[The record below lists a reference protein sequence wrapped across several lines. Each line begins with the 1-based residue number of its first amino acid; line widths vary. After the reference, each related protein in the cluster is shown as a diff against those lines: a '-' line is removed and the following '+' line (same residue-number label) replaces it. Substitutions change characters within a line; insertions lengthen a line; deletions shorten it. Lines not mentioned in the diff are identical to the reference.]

1 MNILFLLKSF
11 EIGGLEVVTSVLANK
26 FIDEGHK
33 VFIWAF
39 FEGKTSLKGRLD
51 RRINLIYGNGFNSGK
66 ENVKSL
72 RDVLANNK
80 IQVVINQWGL
90 PFIPAHAL
98 KKAAKGLDVK
108 IIAVYHNDPSSNGR
122 TKEVE
127 IVLER
132 CDNPL
137 KRALLKMKLYAFKQI
152 TAASMR
158 YIYRNSDKFMVLSES
173 FIKHFEDFTGI
184 RHANKLIV
192 QTNPITID
200 TEHYELDLSKKQK
213 EIVYVGRIDNQQKR
227 TSRVIETWALLE
239 DKHPDW
245 MLRIVGDGEER
256 ENLERLCYDLNLK
269 RVVFEGFKQPS
280 EYYKR
285 ASILV
290 LTSEY
295 EGFGLVIVEGMS
307 FGVVPVVLGSY
318 SAIYDILKN
327 KENGIIVPYD
337 KQVGFHAEEMA
348 YEVSWLM
355 EHKTEREKMARSAY
369 ESSRNFSLDKIVTN
383 WQSTLNNLSRG
394 GGENAVSLKQ
404 KEVIYVGRLDYN
416 QKRVHRIIETWA
428 LIEDCF
434 PDWKLTLVGDGVER
448 KNLES
453 LAKTLNLHHIS
464 FEGFADPRPYY
475 ERASILLLTSEFEGF
490 PLVLAECMSF
500 GVVPVVYGS
509 YSAVYD
515 IIRDGENGMIVKP
528 KNVGFSAN
536 DMAKAIKQVMEN
548 ETKRNDMALQ
558 AITTSKNYSI
568 ETIYKQWMAV
578 LNTTISDK

>member
-26 FIDEGHK
+26 FVNEGHN
-33 VFIWAF
+33 VTLWAF
-39 FEGKTSLKGRLD
+39 YEGKTSLKDRLD
-51 RRINLIYGNGFNSGK
+51 SRVTLIYGNGFNSGK

-90 PFIPAHAL
+90 PFIPAYTL
-98 KKAAKGLDVK
+98 KKAAKGLK
-108 IIAVYHNDPSSNGR
+108 IKTIAVYHNDPSSNGR

-127 IVLER
+127 IALER

-137 KRALLKMKLYAFKQI
+137 KRVLLKLKLYAFKQI

-158 YIYRNSDKFMVLSES
+158 YIYRNSDRFMVLSES

-256 ENLERLCYDLNLK
+256 ENLERLCHDLNLK

-337 KQVGFHAEEMA
+337 KQVGFHAEEIA

-369 ESSRNFSLDKIVTN
+369 ESSRNFSLDKIATN
-383 WQSTLNNLSRG
+383 WQSTLNNLSG
-394 GGENAVSLKQ
+394 GGKNAVSLKQ
-404 KEVIYVGRLDYN
+404 KEVVYVGRLDYN

-434 PDWKLTLVGDGVER
+434 PDWKLTLVGDGAER

-515 IIRDGENGMIVKP
+515 IIREDENGMIIKP
-528 KNVGFSAN
+528 QIGGFSAN
-536 DMAKAIKQVMEN
+536 DMAKAVKLVMGN
-548 ETKRNDMALQ
+548 GTKRNDMALQ

>member
-39 FEGKTSLKGRLD
+39 FEGKTSLKDRLD
-51 RRINLIYGNGFNSGK
+51 SRVNLIYGNGFNSGK

-72 RDVLANNK
+72 RGVLVDNK

-90 PFIPAHAL
+90 PFIPAYTL
-98 KKAAKGLDVK
+98 KKAAKGLNVK

-127 IVLER
+127 IALER

-137 KRALLKMKLYAFKQI
+137 KRVFLKMKLYAFKKI
-152 TAASMR
+152 TAASMC

-184 RHANKLIV
+184 RNADKLIV
-192 QTNPITID
+192 QTNPVTIGKGQ
-200 TEHYELDLSKKQK
+200 YEIDSAKKK
-213 EIVYVGRIDNQQKR
+213 
-227 TSRVIETWALLE
+227 
-239 DKHPDW
+239 
-245 MLRIVGDGEER
+245 
-256 ENLERLCYDLNLK
+256 
-269 RVVFEGFKQPS
+269 
-280 EYYKR
+280 
-285 ASILV
+285 
-290 LTSEY
+290 
-295 EGFGLVIVEGMS
+295 
-307 FGVVPVVLGSY
+307 
-318 SAIYDILKN
+318 
-327 KENGIIVPYD
+327 
-337 KQVGFHAEEMA
+337 
-348 YEVSWLM
+348 
-355 EHKTEREKMARSAY
+355 
-369 ESSRNFSLDKIVTN
+369 
-383 WQSTLNNLSRG
+383 
-394 GGENAVSLKQ
+394 

-428 LIEDCF
+428 LIEDSF
-434 PDWKLTLVGDGVER
+434 PDWKLTLVGDGIER

-453 LAKTLNLHHIS
+453 LAKTLNLHNVS

-515 IIRDGENGMIVKP
+515 IIRDGENGLIVKP
-528 KNVGFSAN
+528 QNVGFSAN
-536 DMAKAIKQVMEN
+536 DMAKAVKQIMEN
-548 ETKRNDMALQ
+548 DIKRCKMAGQ
-558 AITTSKNYSI
+558 AMQTSRNYSI
-568 ETIYKQWMAV
+568 DTIYRQWEKV
-578 LNTTISDK
+578 FSSI

>member
-26 FIDEGHK
+26 FVNEGHN
-33 VFIWAF
+33 VTLWAF
-39 FEGKTSLKGRLD
+39 YEGKTSLKDRLD
-51 RRINLIYGNGFNSGK
+51 SRVTIIYGNGFNSKK
-66 ENVKSL
+66 ENVKLL

-90 PFIPAHAL
+90 PFIPAYTL
-98 KKAAKGLDVK
+98 KKAAKGLK
-108 IIAVYHNDPSSNGR
+108 IKTIAVYHNDPSSNGR

-127 IVLER
+127 IALER

-137 KRALLKMKLYAFKQI
+137 KRALLKIKLYAFKQI

-158 YIYRNSDKFMVLSES
+158 YIYRNSDRFMVLSES

-318 SAIYDILKN
+318 SAIY
-327 KENGIIVPYD
+327 
-337 KQVGFHAEEMA
+337 
-348 YEVSWLM
+348 
-355 EHKTEREKMARSAY
+355 
-369 ESSRNFSLDKIVTN
+369 KI
-383 WQSTLNNLSRG
+383 
-394 GGENAVSLKQ
+394 
-404 KEVIYVGRLDYN
+404 
-416 QKRVHRIIETWA
+416 
-428 LIEDCF
+428 
-434 PDWKLTLVGDGVER
+434 
-448 KNLES
+448 
-453 LAKTLNLHHIS
+453 
-464 FEGFADPRPYY
+464 
-475 ERASILLLTSEFEGF
+475 
-490 PLVLAECMSF
+490 
-500 GVVPVVYGS
+500 
-509 YSAVYD
+509 
-515 IIRDGENGMIVKP
+515 
-528 KNVGFSAN
+528 
-536 DMAKAIKQVMEN
+536 
-548 ETKRNDMALQ
+548 
-558 AITTSKNYSI
+558 
-568 ETIYKQWMAV
+568 
-578 LNTTISDK
+578 

>member
-26 FIDEGHK
+26 FVDEGHN
-33 VFIWAF
+33 VTLWAF
-39 FEGKTSLKGRLD
+39 YEGKTSLTNRLD
-51 RRINLIYGNGFNSGK
+51 KRVNLEYGNGLNSGK
-66 ENVKSL
+66 DNVRQL
-72 RDVLANNK
+72 RNVLTGNK

-90 PFIPAHAL
+90 PFVPAYTL
-98 KKAAKGLDVK
+98 KKASKGLNVK
-108 IIAVYHNDPSSNGR
+108 TIAVYHNDPSSNGR

-127 IVLER
+127 IALER

-137 KRALLKMKLYAFKQI
+137 KRVFLKMKLYAFKQI

-184 RHANKLIV
+184 RNADKLIV

-200 TEHYELDLSKKQK
+200 SEHYELDLSKKQK

-227 TSRVIETWALLE
+227 TSRVIEMWTLLE

-256 ENLERLCYDLNLK
+256 KNLEQLSRDLNLK
-269 RVVFEGFKQPS
+269 RVVFEGFRQPA

-318 SAIYDILKN
+318 SAVYDILKN

-337 KQVGFHAEEMA
+337 KQAGFHAEEMVNEGVDIIDVGGESTRPG
-348 YEVSWLM
+348 YTLLSDEEEINRVS
-355 EHKTEREKMARSAY
+355 TVIEKLKQ
-369 ESSRNFSLDKIVTN
+369 NFDVPISLDTYKSKVAKAGIKAGADLINDIWGLKYDEALASVIAENNVSCCLMHNRNGTEYKDFLNNVVDEMKESLNIAKNAGIKDEKIILDPGIGFGKTYEQN
-383 WQSTLNNLSRG
+383 LIMLNNLSALNKLGYPLLLGASRK
-394 GGENAVSLKQ
+394 S
-404 KEVIYVGRLDYN
+404 VIGN
-416 QKRVHRIIETWA
+416 
-428 LIEDCF
+428 
-434 PDWKLTLVGDGVER
+434 
-448 KNLES
+448 
-453 LAKTLNLHHIS
+453 TLNLPTDERL
-464 FEGFADPRPYY
+464 EGT
-475 ERASILLLTSEFEGF
+475 LVTS
-490 PLVLAECMSF
+490 VLAVMNNYAF
-500 GVVPVVYGS
+500 VRVHDVKANLR
-509 YSAVYD
+509 AV
-515 IIRDGENGMIVKP
+515 K
-528 KNVGFSAN
+528 
-536 DMAKAIKQVMEN
+536 
-548 ETKRNDMALQ
+548 MAL
-558 AITTSKNYSI
+558 AIRNSGGEK
-568 ETIYKQWMAV
+568 
-578 LNTTISDK
+578 

>member
-26 FIDEGHK
+26 FVNEGHN
-33 VFIWAF
+33 VTLWAF
-39 FEGKTSLKGRLD
+39 YEGKTSLKDRLD
-51 RRINLIYGNGFNSGK
+51 SRVTIIYGNGFNSKK
-66 ENVKSL
+66 ENVKLL

-90 PFIPAHAL
+90 PFIPAYTL
-98 KKAAKGLDVK
+98 KKAAKGLK
-108 IIAVYHNDPSSNGR
+108 IKTIAVYHNDPSSNGR

-127 IVLER
+127 IALER

-137 KRALLKMKLYAFKQI
+137 KRALLKIKLYAFKQI

-158 YIYRNSDKFMVLSES
+158 YIYRNSDRFMVLSES

-394 GGENAVSLKQ
+394 GV
-404 KEVIYVGRLDYN
+404 
-416 QKRVHRIIETWA
+416 
-428 LIEDCF
+428 
-434 PDWKLTLVGDGVER
+434 
-448 KNLES
+448 
-453 LAKTLNLHHIS
+453 KTPFH
-464 FEGFADPRPYY
+464 
-475 ERASILLLTSEFEGF
+475 
-490 PLVLAECMSF
+490 
-500 GVVPVVYGS
+500 
-509 YSAVYD
+509 
-515 IIRDGENGMIVKP
+515 
-528 KNVGFSAN
+528 
-536 DMAKAIKQVMEN
+536 
-548 ETKRNDMALQ
+548 
-558 AITTSKNYSI
+558 
-568 ETIYKQWMAV
+568 
-578 LNTTISDK
+578 

>member
-26 FIDEGHK
+26 FVDEGHN
-33 VFIWAF
+33 VTLWAF
-39 FEGKTSLKGRLD
+39 YEGKTSLTDRLD
-51 RRINLIYGNGFNSGK
+51 KRVKLVYGNGLNSGK
-66 ENVKSL
+66 DNVRHL
-72 RDVLANNK
+72 RNVLIDNK

-90 PFIPAHAL
+90 PFVPAYTL
-98 KKAAKGLDVK
+98 KKATKGLNVK

-200 TEHYELDLSKKQK
+200 TEHYEFDLSKKQK

-245 MLRIVGDGEER
+245 ILRIVGDGEER
-256 ENLERLCYDLNLK
+256 KNLEQLSRDLNLK
-269 RVVFEGFKQPS
+269 RVVFEGFRQPS

-327 KENGIIVPYD
+327 KDNGIIVSYD
-337 KQVGFHAEEMA
+337 KQAGFHAEEMA
-348 YEVSWLM
+348 SEVSWLM
-355 EHKTEREKMARSAY
+355 EHSAEREKMARSAY
-369 ESSRNFSLDKIVTN
+369 KSSRNFSLDKIVTN
-383 WQSTLNNLSRG
+383 WQSVLKNLSG
-394 GGENAVSLKQ
+394 GGKNAVSLKQ

-428 LIEDCF
+428 LIEDRF
-434 PDWKLTLVGDGVER
+434 PDWRLTLVGDGVER

>member
-200 TEHYELDLSKKQK
+200 TEHYEFDLSKKQK

-245 MLRIVGDGEER
+245 ILRIVGDGEER
-256 ENLERLCYDLNLK
+256 KNLEQLSRDLNLK
-269 RVVFEGFKQPS
+269 RVVFEGFRQPS

-327 KENGIIVPYD
+327 KDNGIIVSYD
-337 KQVGFHAEEMA
+337 KQAGFHAEEMA
-348 YEVSWLM
+348 SEVSWLM
-355 EHKTEREKMARSAY
+355 EHSAEREKMARSAY
-369 ESSRNFSLDKIVTN
+369 KSSRNFSLDKIVTN
-383 WQSTLNNLSRG
+383 WQSVLKNLSG
-394 GGENAVSLKQ
+394 GG
-404 KEVIYVGRLDYN
+404 
-416 QKRVHRIIETWA
+416 
-428 LIEDCF
+428 
-434 PDWKLTLVGDGVER
+434 
-448 KNLES
+448 
-453 LAKTLNLHHIS
+453 
-464 FEGFADPRPYY
+464 
-475 ERASILLLTSEFEGF
+475 
-490 PLVLAECMSF
+490 
-500 GVVPVVYGS
+500 
-509 YSAVYD
+509 
-515 IIRDGENGMIVKP
+515 
-528 KNVGFSAN
+528 
-536 DMAKAIKQVMEN
+536 
-548 ETKRNDMALQ
+548 
-558 AITTSKNYSI
+558 
-568 ETIYKQWMAV
+568 
-578 LNTTISDK
+578 